1 MIEFINLVKKYDH
14 GVTAIDN
21 VNLKI
26 DKGEFAFLVGPSGS
40 GKSTFLR
47 LLIKEEEPTSG
58 KIIVDGKDITRLKKK
73 DIPFLKRKIG
83 FVFQDFRLLYDRTVE
98 ENIVLALRVIEAPEK
113 EIKAQLKSVL
123 QMVGL
128 VGKEKFFPNQ
138 LSGGEQQRVAL
149 ARALNNPGSID
160 ATMIVDLGEEST
172 DIVIMYKDQPRL
184 VRSIP
189 GGVEVLI
196 RAIANGLNVRPDQ
209 ARQFLLKFGLDEN
222 QVEGQVFR
230 ILNTHL
236 DAYAAELAKSV
247 RFFQTKYIN
256 GKVGGI
262 VLSSYGE
269 VIPLFPE
276 YIEAKTGVATMRG
289 NPWQFVRAS
298 SSQQRA
304 LANVSNEFA
313 VAIGL
318 SERSND

>member
-40 GKSTFLR
+40 GKSTFLI
-47 LLIKEEEPTSG
+47 LLIKEKEPTSG

-73 DIPFLKRKIG
+73 DIPFLRRKIG

-149 ARALNNPGSID
+149 ARAL
-160 ATMIVDLGEEST
+160 ATKPPIIIADEPTGNLDPITAEEIFKTLLEINSRGTTILVVTHAKDIVDSLNKR
-172 DIVIMYKDQPRL
+172 VI
-184 VRSIP
+184 
-189 GGVEVLI
+189 
-196 RAIANGLNVRPDQ
+196 A
-209 ARQFLLKFGLDEN
+209 LD
-222 QVEGQVFR
+222 
-230 ILNTHL
+230 H
-236 DAYAAELAKSV
+236 
-247 RFFQTKYIN
+247 
-256 GKVGGI
+256 GKVI
-262 VLSSYGE
+262 KD
-269 VIPLFPE
+269 
-276 YIEAKTGVATMRG
+276 EARGVY
-289 NPWQFVRAS
+289 
-298 SSQQRA
+298 
-304 LANVSNEFA
+304 
-313 VAIGL
+313 
-318 SERSND
+318 

>member
-14 GVTAIDN
+14 GVTA
-21 VNLKI
+21 I

-73 DIPFLKRKIG
+73 DIPFLRRKIG

-149 ARALNNPGSID
+149 ARAL
-160 ATMIVDLGEEST
+160 ATKPPIIIADEPTGNLDPITAEEIFKTLLEINSRGTTILVVTHAKDIVDSLNKR
-172 DIVIMYKDQPRL
+172 VI
-184 VRSIP
+184 
-189 GGVEVLI
+189 
-196 RAIANGLNVRPDQ
+196 A
-209 ARQFLLKFGLDEN
+209 LD
-222 QVEGQVFR
+222 
-230 ILNTHL
+230 H
-236 DAYAAELAKSV
+236 
-247 RFFQTKYIN
+247 
-256 GKVGGI
+256 GKVI
-262 VLSSYGE
+262 KD
-269 VIPLFPE
+269 
-276 YIEAKTGVATMRG
+276 EARGVY
-289 NPWQFVRAS
+289 
-298 SSQQRA
+298 
-304 LANVSNEFA
+304 
-313 VAIGL
+313 
-318 SERSND
+318 